1 MTSYQFTPRLTSVG
15 RLQDHQR
22 LEGRVKTDQA
32 YITLNAQ
39 FIDAVIHRWEI
50 IVEHHIQCRYGAFE
64 DAAARQ
70 AGEEVYVASLAR
82 VDDALASLRKKAPQR
97 FPLDQVIVTY
107 GLDDVEASILQLA
120 LVPQL
125 DLTFRTRVARYHNNI
140 LHDVI
145 DVDMALALLFPDRE
159 RRLQARAYFATA
171 SPLLDNRLLTL
182 ARAKEPKG
190 SGLLAQELRP
200 PERLADFVL
209 CRRSLDSSLV
219 HFAELVE
226 PTITFAD
233 VALPN
238 EEKGNLRNL
247 VKHFER
253 IDAPDGVVG
262 IAAPFPVGVGMTIQ
276 LVGPPGTGK
285 SMIARAI
292 ARELGRVMIQV
303 DCGTLNGLTTDFVQT
318 VDALVTEARV
328 QGAILVF
335 DRCEPLFAKGNP
347 RLPPVLHELERF
359 GGLAI
364 LTTSRPEE
372 MDPGVEQFVVWQMDM
387 GLPEMKERQT
397 IWELHVP
404 EAAELAADV
413 DLEDLATRFEVTGG
427 QVRNAWAVAV
437 RRAEALQGAGPKGK
451 PTIDQAILRSAA
463 QAQIRANMED
473 YSVRSKV
480 ELSMDAL
487 VLPDDTHALID
498 EVLQACKNR
507 VFVMSKWGF
516 GRRLVTGK
524 GICVLFKGEP
534 GTGKTFCSEILASEL
549 GMKLYQ
555 VSIPKIVSKYIGET
569 EKNISKIFHSARASH
584 SMLLFDEAD
593 SLFTKR
599 VSVENAID
607 RHSNMETN
615 LLLQEIE
622 RFEGITILTTNL
634 DKNMDDAFAR
644 RIQFKIDFPFP
655 DDTHRSLIWKRLI
668 PNECPIA
675 DDIDFDELGANFELS
690 GGHIKNAVVRAAYR
704 AAARDGAI
712 TYDDVEFAAEQECK
726 NAGKLFRTSSR
737 SDDW

>member
-1 MTSYQFTPRLTSVG
+1 M
-15 RLQDHQR
+15 
-22 LEGRVKTDQA
+22 KTDQA
-32 YITLNAQ
+32 FIDLNAQ
-39 FIDAVIHRWEI
+39 FIDGVIRRWETL
-50 IVEHHIQCRYGAFE
+50 VEHHIQARHGAFT
-64 DAAARQ
+64 DAEEAQANEAVFQSSLQRLDEHLIALRGQAKAAEQ
-70 AGEEVYVASLAR
+70 L
-82 VDDALASLRKKAPQR
+82 
-97 FPLDQVIVTY
+97 FPLDQVIATY
-107 GLDDVEASILQLA
+107 GLDPVEAAILQLA

-145 DVDMALALLFPDRE
+145 DVDMALTLLFPSRE
-159 RRLQARAYFATA
+159 ARLQARSYFATDA
-171 SPLLDNRLLTL
+171 PLFDNRLLTL
-182 ARAKEPKG
+182 TNAKEPKG
-190 SGLLAQELRP
+190 SGLLAQELKP

-209 CRRSLDSSLV
+209 CRRSLDSSLR
-219 HFAELVE
+219 HFAELIDPE
-226 PTITFAD
+226 LTLSD
-233 VALPN
+233 VALP
-238 EEKGNLRNL
+238 EEDTTNLRNL
-247 VKHFER
+247 VQHFKRTE
-253 IDAPDGVVG
+253 APGPG
-262 IAAPFPVGVGMTIQ
+262 GGLAAPFPVGPGMTLQ

-285 SMIARAI
+285 TMIAKAI
-292 ARELGRVMIQV
+292 ASELGRVMIEV
-303 DCGTLNGLTTDFVQT
+303 DCGTLNGVGADFVST
-318 VDALVTEARV
+318 VDALVSEARV
-328 QGAILVF
+328 QGAVLVF

-347 RLPPVLHELERF
+347 KLAPVLHELERF

-364 LTTSRPEE
+364 LTTSRPDE
-372 MDPGVEQFVVWQMDM
+372 MDTGVERFVVWQMDL
-387 GLPEMKERQT
+387 GLPEMEQRQT

-404 EAAELAADV
+404 EDVDLAEDV

-437 RRAEALQGAGPKGK
+437 RRAEALQGIGPGDTGK
-451 PTIDQAILRSAA
+451 KPLIDQVILRGAA

-473 YSVRSKV
+473 YSIRSKV
-480 ELSMDAL
+480 SLSLDAL
-487 VLPDDTHALID
+487 VLPEETHTLID
-498 EVLQACKNR
+498 EVLKACENR

-599 VSVENAID
+599 VSVENSID

-655 DDTHRSLIWKRLI
+655 DAEHRAKIWQRLI
-668 PNECPIA
+668 PKECPIA
-675 DDIDFDELGANFELS
+675 DDVDFEELGENFELS
-690 GGHIKNAVVRAAYR
+690 GGHIKNAVIRAAYR
-704 AAARDGAI
+704 AAAREGAI

-726 NAGKLFRTSSR
+726 NAGKLFRTTSR

>member
-1 MTSYQFTPRLTSVG
+1 M
-15 RLQDHQR
+15 
-22 LEGRVKTDQA
+22 KTDQG
-32 YITLNAQ
+32 YIKLNAR
-39 FIDAVIHRWEI
+39 FIDSVIHRWEI
-50 IVEHHIQCRYGAFE
+50 VVEHHIQCRHGAFE
-64 DAAARQ
+64 DDAAFKA
-70 AGEEVYVASLAR
+70 ADEVYQDSLAR
-82 VDDALASLRKKAPQR
+82 ADALINSLRSQSAER
-97 FPLDQVIVTY
+97 FPLDQVVATY
-107 GLDDVEASILQLA
+107 GLDAIEAAILELA

-145 DVDMALALLFPDRE
+145 DVDMALSLLFPGRE
-159 RRLQARAYFATA
+159 ERLQARAYFASG

-182 ARAKEPKG
+182 TRAKEPKG
-190 SGLLAQELRP
+190 AGLLAQELRP

-219 HFAELVE
+219 HFAELIE
-226 PTITFAD
+226 SEITLSD
-233 VALPN
+233 VALPADEADN
-238 EEKGNLRNL
+238 IRNL
-247 VKHFER
+247 IHHFQRSE
-253 IDAPDGVVG
+253 APGTSSG
-262 IAAPFPVGVGMTIQ
+262 LAAPFPVGPGMTIQ

-292 ARELGRVMIQV
+292 ANELGRVMIQV
-303 DCGTLNGLTTDFVQT
+303 DCGTLNGISGEFLQT

-328 QGAILVF
+328 QGAVLVF
-335 DRCEPLFAKGNP
+335 DRCETLFAKGSAK
-347 RLPPVLHELERF
+347 LPPVLHELERF

-364 LTTSRPEE
+364 LTTTRADEL
-372 MDPGVEQFVVWQMDM
+372 DPGVEQFVVWQMDL
-387 GLPEMKERQT
+387 GLPQMEERER
-397 IWELHVP
+397 IWNLHAP
-404 EAAELAADV
+404 LDAKLAKDV
-413 DLEDLATRFEVTGG
+413 DLEDLATRFEMTGG
-427 QVRNAWAVAV
+427 QVRNAWALAM
-437 RRAEALQGAGPKGK
+437 RHAEANSKAKTSKRAKSPE
-451 PTIDQAILRSAA
+451 IDQATLRQAA

-480 ELSMDAL
+480 SLSMDSL
-487 VLPDDTHALID
+487 VLPDETHLLID

-599 VSVENAID
+599 VSVENAVD

-634 DKNMDDAFAR
+634 DKNMDDAFSR

-655 DDTHRSLIWKRLI
+655 DETHRALIWKRLI
-668 PNECPIA
+668 PSECPLA
-675 DDIDFDELGANFELS
+675 DDIDFDELGSNFELS

-704 AAARDGAI
+704 AAARDGVV
-712 TYDDVEFAAEQECK
+712 TFKDVEFAAEQECK

>member
-1 MTSYQFTPRLTSVG
+1 
-15 RLQDHQR
+15 
-22 LEGRVKTDQA
+22 
-32 YITLNAQ
+32 
-39 FIDAVIHRWEI
+39 
-50 IVEHHIQCRYGAFE
+50 
-64 DAAARQ
+64 
-70 AGEEVYVASLAR
+70 
-82 VDDALASLRKKAPQR
+82 
-97 FPLDQVIVTY
+97 
-107 GLDDVEASILQLA
+107 
-120 LVPQL
+120 
-125 DLTFRTRVARYHNNI
+125 
-140 LHDVI
+140 
-145 DVDMALALLFPDRE
+145 
-159 RRLQARAYFATA
+159 
-171 SPLLDNRLLTL
+171 
-182 ARAKEPKG
+182 
-190 SGLLAQELRP
+190 
-200 PERLADFVL
+200 
-209 CRRSLDSSLV
+209 
-219 HFAELVE
+219 
-226 PTITFAD
+226 
-233 VALPN
+233 
-238 EEKGNLRNL
+238 
-247 VKHFER
+247 
-253 IDAPDGVVG
+253 
-262 IAAPFPVGVGMTIQ
+262 MTIQ

-292 ARELGRVMIQV
+292 ANELGRVMIQV
-303 DCGTLNGLTTDFVQT
+303 DCGTLNGLTADFVQT

-404 EAAELAADV
+404 EEADLGEDV
-413 DLEDLATRFEVTGG
+413 DLEDLATRFEMTGG

-437 RRAEALQGAGPKGK
+437 RRAEALQGVGPGDKVQR
-451 PTIDQAILRSAA
+451 PVIDQGILRRAA

-480 ELSMDAL
+480 ELTMDAL
-487 VLPDDTHALID
+487 VLPPETHVLID

-534 GTGKTFCSEILASEL
+534 GTGKTFCSEILASAL

-599 VSVENAID
+599 VSVESAID

-644 RIQFKIDFPFP
+644 RIQFKINFPFP
-655 DDTHRSLIWKRLI
+655 DDTHRALIWKRLI
-668 PNECPIA
+668 PAECPIA

>member
-1 MTSYQFTPRLTSVG
+1 M
-15 RLQDHQR
+15 
-22 LEGRVKTDQA
+22 KTDQA
-32 YITLNAQ
+32 YITLNAK

-50 IVEHHIQCRYGAFE
+50 VVEHHIQCRFGVFD

-70 AGEEVYVASLAR
+70 AAEEVYVASLNR
-82 VDDALASLRKKAPQR
+82 VDASLASLRGQATQR

-159 RRLQARAYFATA
+159 RRLQARSYFATA

-182 ARAKEPKG
+182 TRAKEPKG

-219 HFAELVE
+219 HFAELIE
-226 PTITFAD
+226 PQISFDD
-233 VALPN
+233 VALP
-238 EEKGNLRNL
+238 EEDTTNLRNL
-247 VKHFER
+247 VQHFER
-253 IDAPDGVVG
+253 IDSPEGVEG
-262 IAAPFPVGVGMTIQ
+262 IAAPFPVGTGMTIQ

-285 SMIARAI
+285 SLIAQAI
-292 ARELGRVMIQV
+292 AHELGRVMIQV
-303 DCGTLNGLTTDFVQT
+303 DCGTLNGLSADFVHT

-335 DRCEPLFAKGNP
+335 DRCEPLFAKGNA

-364 LTTSRPEE
+364 LTTTRPEE
-372 MDPGVEQFVVWQMDM
+372 LDPGVEQFVVWQMNM
-387 GLPEMKERQT
+387 GLPEMRERQL

-404 EAAELAADV
+404 KNVKLAKDV

-437 RRAEALQGAGPKGK
+437 RRAEALQGIAPGK
-451 PTIDQAILRSAA
+451 TGKKPVIDQAIIRRAA

-487 VLPDDTHALID
+487 VLPDETHVLID

-634 DKNMDDAFAR
+634 DKNIDDAFAR
-644 RIQFKIDFPFP
+644 RIQFKID
-655 DDTHRSLIWKRLI
+655 
-668 PNECPIA
+668 
-675 DDIDFDELGANFELS
+675 
-690 GGHIKNAVVRAAYR
+690 
-704 AAARDGAI
+704 
-712 TYDDVEFAAEQECK
+712 
-726 NAGKLFRTSSR
+726 
-737 SDDW
+737 